1 MYYLKE
7 FVKAILGGMCI
18 AFGGI
23 AYIAVDNKV
32 IGALFF
38 TLGLYTICT
47 FGFNLFTGKV
57 CYVFEN
63 KPKYIFDI
71 VIILFGNLIGT
82 CLIGFL
88 TRLTRIANDKFLE
101 KAESLCQ
108 AKLNDNLL
116 SIFILAV
123 FCNIFIYIAVEEFK
137 NNPHELGKYLGLFL
151 GVAGF
156 ILCGFEHVVANMFYF
171 SVAGELFSL
180 KTALYLIVMTLGNA
194 VGAVIFPVI
203 RKYVIK

>member
-1 MYYLKE
+1 MQYLKHL
-7 FVKAILGGMCI
+7 VKAILGGCCI

-23 AYIAVDNKV
+23 AYIAIDNKV
-32 IGALFF
+32 VGALFF

-47 FGFNLFTGKV
+47 FGFNLFTGKA
-57 CYVFEN
+57 CYIFEN
-63 KPKYIFDI
+63 KANYLIEVAI
-71 VIILFGNLIGT
+71 TWVGNLIGT
-82 CLIGFL
+82 CLVGFL
-88 TRLTRIANDKFLE
+88 TRLTRIAGDAFLQ
-101 KAESLCQ
+101 KAETISN

-171 SVAGELFSL
+171 TVANQIFTL
-180 KTALYLIVMTLGNA
+180 KTLLYLFVMTVGNTLG
-194 VGAVIFPVI
+194 GVIFPVI